1 VGVVAEE
8 AAAEAEWVEEH
19 RAGWAVADGMKVW
32 PENMAERSLN
42 PLNYGQ
48 KYSWR
53 KFDSKL
59 IKESKMTKLRILV
72 VAFGIAILFAGT
84 LALKANAFGPPHQKG
99 GFHGL
104 RALMDLDLSASQK
117 AEVRDII
124 GEHREKGKEIRI
136 QLFEAREK
144 SMDEIE
150 TEPFDEEKVRQA
162 FQRITPLL
170 EEAAVLKARL
180 MADIRSVL
188 NPDQLELLKQ
198 RRSEHS
204 ERMKKDMRFR
214 ESMMDTWLQMDT
226 E

>member
-1 VGVVAEE
+1 
-8 AAAEAEWVEEH
+8 
-19 RAGWAVADGMKVW
+19 
-32 PENMAERSLN
+32 
-42 PLNYGQ
+42 
-48 KYSWR
+48 
-53 KFDSKL
+53 
-59 IKESKMTKLRILV
+59 MTKLRILAV
-72 VAFGIAILFAGT
+72 TFGLAVLIAGA
-84 LALKANAFGPPHQKG
+84 LAVKANAFGPPHHKG
-99 GFHGL
+99 GFLGL

-124 GEHREKGKEIRI
+124 SQYRGKGKEIRI
-136 QLFEAREK
+136 QIFEAREK
-144 SMDEIE
+144 SIDEIE

-162 FQRITPLL
+162 FQQISPLL
-170 EEAAVLKARL
+170 EEKVVLKARF

-188 NPDQLELLKQ
+188 NPDQLELLQQ